1 MTDNNDKTPRFSL
14 LRTLLAGW
22 IILAIITPLSQFLTI
37 KAVNASVE
45 TDTPVA
51 WAVGLIVSI
60 VIAGLTIR
68 ILARRRVFNPANLAL
83 LYGMLAL
90 AVPLMNIGLVRQFFL
105 ASHTVTREYMY
116 EGTST
121 YRTAYNALNDRWFPV
136 VPTRDGLAWCRSE
149 RVLGLLGDSEI
160 RQEQAIARRTFDEL
174 TGLLQAESIDP
185 AKLSLLGPRLF
196 ESLEAL
202 SLDDASAFLF
212 RTDRQVLEALAL
224 LQPLEA
230 GVEAKTLQSIEARDL
245 LASSITARDEWALS
259 LVTRNLEAAGYS
271 SRERLLSETE
281 TLSPEERNNLEER
294 VASLETL
301 ERALRTSVMQLG
313 ESDRRQLHDGLY
325 AEELERIESLSNLSF
340 QLERN
345 RYVYRLDRD
354 ARRAILQMDGTNG
367 PNQNLFAFITG
378 IWNTPQEKAAREA
391 MGSVDRVKAVFSS
404 IPWSVYLRPL
414 LTWAFFFSTIFAF
427 LMCLAEWLRRKWVSR
442 ENLPFPLVEVADYVI
457 RHDHLLETAGELS
470 NPLKRKSLFSTFFLL
485 GLGIGFAM
493 LFAQGLGHYGF
504 INGTAVIKFDFT
516 KNIFDVA
523 GGALKNLPAAVFVL
537 SPIVLGIVFLLSLE
551 IGFSIWI
558 SFIIYSVVIF
568 LIKAANPTLTDGNW
582 TGWADG
588 KLYPFTMEQM
598 LGAVRC
604 LSVSHLWKVGRQTGK
619 FQVKSG
625 ESYTSPNLTRIGLV
639 LLPLMI
645 LAMLWDLGLKNM
657 PMLLF
662 FSLCILLISVA
673 IARVRAETGF
683 PGGHAIYEFTKL
695 PIIFGMT
702 GTMGA
707 KVYAAFMTI
716 VFLPSTLLFR
726 TLPQQLENMELA
738 RRYKIPF
745 SAVAVTGLSAVLV
758 TLGVGFVGFLAF
770 SYAIGDDFY
779 GFTVLPPFGAGNS
792 ALNVA
797 TYPLWI
803 GHFLGERGLDRFT
816 EVNWYRMIA
825 IAGGFSAVGI
835 LLLIRS
841 RFMRFPIH
849 PIGYLVFLMTILYT
863 FETPFQRVP
872 AEKPLLAST
881 IWGSALLAWLIKRLV
896 VKYGGMNVYK
906 QAKPLFVGLIV
917 GSVLAVFFWNMADLG
932 VSLYAATD
940 IVPND
945 FIRRFVDT
953 APFTPAFF

>member
-1 MTDNNDKTPRFSL
+1 MTEKTDKTPRFSL

-37 KAVNASVE
+37 KALNASVE

-68 ILARRRVFNPANLAL
+68 ILARRRVFNPSNLAL

-105 ASHTVTREYMY
+105 ASHTVVREYMY

-136 VPTRDGLAWCRSE
+136 VPTREGIAWSRAE
-149 RVLGLLGDSEI
+149 RVLQLLEDPETRQRQAAARRLYEEFTTLLQLGDGD
-160 RQEQAIARRTFDEL
+160 RARMVA
-174 TGLLQAESIDP
+174 LQ
-185 AKLSLLGPRLF
+185 PRMV
-196 ESLEAL
+196 ERVEDL
-202 SLDDASAFLF
+202 SLDDTAAFLF
-212 RTDRQVLEALAL
+212 RTDKQILKQLAL
-224 LQPLEA
+224 LDPLEA
-230 GVEAKTLQSIEARDL
+230 SLAEKTRQSKEAADFL
-245 LASSITARDEWALS
+245 SSSLSARDEWALS
-259 LVTRNLEAAGYS
+259 LLERNLASVGYS
-271 SRERLLSETE
+271 TRERLLEETSSLPE
-281 TLSPEERNNLEER
+281 EDRQTLSNR
-294 VASLETL
+294 TD
-301 ERALRTSVMQLG
+301 ALMTI
-313 ESDRRQLHDGLY
+313 ESDLQVAAMAIGETDRRMVFDALQGG
-325 AEELERIESLSNLSF
+325 ELARVNALSPAAF

-345 RYVYRLDRD
+345 RYVFRLDRD
-354 ARRAILQMDGTNG
+354 GRRSILQMDGTNG
-367 PNQNLFAFITG
+367 PNQNLFAFIKG
-378 IWNTPQEKAAREA
+378 IWNTPQERAAMEA
-391 MGSVDRVKAVFSS
+391 MGPSERLRTVFSA

-414 LTWAFFFSTIFAF
+414 LAWGLFISTIFAF

-457 RHDHLLETAGELS
+457 RHDRELETAGDLA
-470 NPLKRKSLFSTFFLL
+470 NPGRRSTRFSSIFLIGTAIGFLL
-485 GLGIGFAM
+485 

-504 INGTAVIKFDFT
+504 INSTAIIKFDFS

-523 GGALKNLPAAVFVL
+523 GGALKNLPTTVFVL

-551 IGFSIWI
+551 MGFSIWI
-558 SFIIYSVVIF
+558 SFILYAVVTFI
-568 LIKAANPTLTDGNW
+568 IKSANPTLTDGNW
-582 TGWADG
+582 TGWSDG
-588 KLYPFTMEQM
+588 KLYPFPMEQM
-598 LGAVRC
+598 LGAVLC
-604 LSVSHLWKVGRQTGK
+604 FSVYHLWKVGRQAGQLKSTGEGNY
-619 FQVKSG
+619 V
-625 ESYTSPNLTRIGLV
+625 SPGLTRWGLII
-639 LLPLMI
+639 LPVFIFL
-645 LAMLWDLGLKNM
+645 MLWDLGLKDT
-657 PMLLF
+657 PMLLMF
-662 FSLCILLISVA
+662 LLSILLISVA

-702 GTMGA
+702 GSMGA
-707 KVYAAFMTI
+707 KVYASFLNL
-716 VFLPSTLLFR
+716 VFLPTTLLFR

-738 RRYKIPF
+738 RRYKVPF
-745 SAVAVTGLSAVLV
+745 RAVAVTGLSSVIV
-758 TLGVGFVGFLAF
+758 TLIVGFVGFLAF
-770 SYAIGDDFY
+770 SYSMGDDFY
-779 GFTVLPPFGAGNS
+779 GFTVLPPFEGGNS
-792 ALNVA
+792 GLTVA
-797 TYPLWI
+797 TYPLWV
-803 GHFLGERGLDRFT
+803 GHFLGEPGLDRFT
-816 EVNWYRMIA
+816 EINWYRMIA

-849 PIGYLVFLMTILYT
+849 PIGYLVFLMTILYA

-872 AEKPLLAST
+872 AEKPLLTST
-881 IWGSALLAWLIKRLV
+881 IWGSALLAWLIKRVV

-932 VSLYAATD
+932 VSLYAARD

-945 FIRRFVDT
+945 FIRRFVET